1 MKILCFISLVMIL
14 ASCTPQTPQKNTS
27 EVASY
32 PFVVEDDLI
41 NFTHE
46 SGARGLRHIGESV
59 GSGGALFDA
68 DGDGDLDL
76 YLVQGTAT
84 DENSPKKNILLYQND
99 GEFIQGE
106 KPCGAEDSGDGMSCA
121 AGDIDNDGDIDLYV
135 VNDGP
140 DSLYLND
147 GTGHFTDVTQERGI
161 EMPLFGSS
169 ICFLDVELDGDLDIF
184 VGHYIEFSIDAFTP
198 CLREKL
204 EVYCAPKNYPGVP
217 CSLLIN
223 DGKGFFSDASASSG
237 LASLLGKAL
246 GVLTSDVD
254 GDGDQDLYVAND
266 GEANFL
272 LLNQWKETG
281 EIKFIDDAY
290 IAGCALGEGAK
301 EEAGMGVEAADLDGD
316 GDEEI
321 LVTNFEAQTNSCYRN
336 DGGGMFLE
344 TSFVN
349 GMGPPSIL
357 NVAFGIRVLDVNL
370 DLLPD
375 IFITNGHVID
385 NIEKLTTGQTL
396 FAQQDQ
402 LYINEGGTFKEVSPH
417 LPAELKVGRA
427 LISGDIDNDGDLD
440 LISTTW
446 QGSPRVL
453 RSTSAGSAPVIGLH
467 LSGDGVSCHR
477 DAIGA
482 IINYAVQEKTITREH
497 RVQSSYLASHDPRL
511 LLTLGPKMTEA
522 VVTVKWPGGTEETAT
537 LTAGSY
543 HKWVMGKGIVSQS
556 QFEKPTPN

>member
-1 MKILCFISLVMIL
+1 
-14 ASCTPQTPQKNTS
+14 
-27 EVASY
+27 
-32 PFVVEDDLI
+32 
-41 NFTHE
+41 
-46 SGARGLRHIGESV
+46 
-59 GSGGALFDA
+59 
-68 DGDGDLDL
+68 
-76 YLVQGTAT
+76 
-84 DENSPKKNILLYQND
+84 
-99 GEFIQGE
+99 
-106 KPCGAEDSGDGMSCA
+106 
-121 AGDIDNDGDIDLYV
+121 
-135 VNDGP
+135 
-140 DSLYLND
+140 
-147 GTGHFTDVTQERGI
+147 
-161 EMPLFGSS
+161 
-169 ICFLDVELDGDLDIF
+169 
-184 VGHYIEFSIDAFTP
+184 
-198 CLREKL
+198 
-204 EVYCAPKNYPGVP
+204 
-217 CSLLIN
+217 
-223 DGKGFFSDASASSG
+223 
-237 LASLLGKAL
+237 
-246 GVLTSDVD
+246 
-254 GDGDQDLYVAND
+254 
-266 GEANFL
+266 
-272 LLNQWKETG
+272 
-281 EIKFIDDAY
+281 
-290 IAGCALGEGAK
+290 
-301 EEAGMGVEAADLDGD
+301 
-316 GDEEI
+316 
-321 LVTNFEAQTNSCYRN
+321 
-336 DGGGMFLE
+336 MFLE

-349 GMGPPSIL
+349 GMGPPSIP